1 MPIVVLVV
9 IFIPFLFVCGV
20 SMSRVYAGLISWPPI
35 CSPTPRSHTTGT
47 FASRFTGRPSLP
59 QLTNWLHDLS
69 ICCSSSRAG

>member
-9 IFIPFLFVCGV
+9 IFMPFLLMCGV
-20 SMSRVYAGLISWPPI
+20 SMSWVHAGLISWSPS
-35 CSPTPRSHTTGT
+35 CSPTPRTQRTGT